1 RESGVEAEAVVG
13 QSQGE
18 IAAAVVSGA
27 LTVEEG
33 ARVVA
38 VGSRLL
44 SRLTGGGSEQVEG
57 VRDELLSEL
66 GGLRPRESR
75 VGFCSTVTGG
85 EWEWGRAQGGGR
97 VSLPGYAFQRRRH
110 WLDPLPTPAP
120 DVAPAGLRPAA
131 HPLLAA
137 SVELADGGRVLT
149 GRLTASSPGW
159 LSGHR

>member
-1 RESGVEAEAVVG
+1 ERARLREAVGLLVSGGYGRLVEVSPHPVLRPALEEALEESGKGGAVVG
-13 QSQGE
+13 TLRRGEGGMERMLQS
-18 IAAAVVSGA
+18 
-27 LTVEEG
+27 
-33 ARVVA
+33 
-38 VGSRLL
+38 LL
-44 SRLTGGGSEQVEG
+44 EHHVGGGEV
-57 VRDELLSEL
+57 
-66 GGLRPRESR
+66 
-75 VGFCSTVTGG
+75 
-85 EWEWGRAQGGGR
+85 EWGRAQRGRR

-159 LSGHR
+159 LSGHRVR